1 MTDQEHYIILVV
13 DDKEFLCLDMPQLFS
28 QLQANSQYTFRT
40 IKFYRNKEYNEKSS
54 KLYNLVY
61 NK

>member
-28 QLQANSQYTFRT
+28 QLQSNSEYKFRE
-40 IKFYRNKEYNEKSS
+40 IKFFRNKEYNEKSS

>member
-1 MTDQEHYIILVV
+1 MTEEHYIIVVV

-28 QLQANSQYTFRT
+28 QLQSNSQYKFRT

>member
-13 DDKEFLCLDMPQLFS
+13 DDKEFLCLNMTQLFS
-28 QLQANSQYTFRT
+28 QLKSNSEYKFRE
-40 IKFYRNKEYNEKSS
+40 IKFFRNKEYNEKSS

>member
-28 QLQANSQYTFRT
+28 QLQSNSQYKFRE

-54 KLYNLVY
+54 KMYNLVY